1 MNEKRKC
8 VKCNL
13 LIDSDLDTCPY
24 CGYPQNKEED
34 NKNREKIEIVE
45 SQKPTRNFNLFDF
58 EQKDIRINVI
68 KQIFLFITGWLG
80 MTAISLLFQYISQT
94 VSEPLFTNTRGIGLL
109 NFIIYFI
116 LFGIL
121 SLICCTDII
130 NLLPTFKKGKEF
142 LTDLG
147 YGGMLVCVSLI
158 VNIFFNL
165 IGKMFHLNV
174 EENANESGI
183 DSIVSI
189 FPILSLIIFG
199 IIVILI
205 IATESMVSKL
215 FNKWIK
221 FKYDE
226 LELKKYDIDTHLN
239 VTDNIETRLDTVIE
253 SCFQEYSLMN
263 LIYKTNWY
271 IKEEEEIQ
279 ISKDICSL
287 VSDRISP
294 VMLKQLELY
303 YNQDA
308 IYDVIAKRVYFK
320 VTNFVIEHNK
330 TAL

>member
-45 SQKPTRNFNLFDF
+45 SKKPTRNFNLFDF

-116 LFGIL
+116 LYGIL

-174 EENANESGI
+174 EENANETGI

-199 IIVILI
+199 IIGPICEEFTYRLGLFSLLKRANRILP
-205 IATESMVSKL
+205 
-215 FNKWIK
+215 
-221 FKYDE
+221 
-226 LELKKYDIDTHLN
+226 
-239 VTDNIETRLDTVIE
+239 
-253 SCFQEYSLMN
+253 
-263 LIYKTNWY
+263 Y
-271 IKEEEEIQ
+271 I
-279 ISKDICSL
+279 L
-287 VSDRISP
+287 
-294 VMLKQLELY
+294 
-303 YNQDA
+303 
-308 IYDVIAKRVYFK
+308 
-320 VTNFVIEHNK
+320 
-330 TAL
+330 TALIF

>member
-45 SQKPTRNFNLFDF
+45 SKKPTRNFNLFDF

-116 LFGIL
+116 LYGIL
-121 SLICCTDII
+121 SLICCTDIV

-174 EENANESGI
+174 EENANETGI

-199 IIVILI
+199 IIGPICEEFTYRLGLFSLLKRANRILPYILTALIFGFIHFDFNCLTSGNGALI
-205 IATESMVSKL
+205 INE
-215 FNKWIK
+215 F
-221 FKYDE
+221 
-226 LELKKYDIDTHLN
+226 LN
-239 VTDNIETRLDTVIE
+239 LPSYLAAGLTLCFIYEKRGFGGSCVAHITNNVI
-253 SCFQEYSLMN
+253 SIILTIFLGF
-263 LIYKTNWY
+263 LG
-271 IKEEEEIQ
+271 
-279 ISKDICSL
+279 
-287 VSDRISP
+287 
-294 VMLKQLELY
+294 
-303 YNQDA
+303 
-308 IYDVIAKRVYFK
+308 
-320 VTNFVIEHNK
+320 
-330 TAL
+330 